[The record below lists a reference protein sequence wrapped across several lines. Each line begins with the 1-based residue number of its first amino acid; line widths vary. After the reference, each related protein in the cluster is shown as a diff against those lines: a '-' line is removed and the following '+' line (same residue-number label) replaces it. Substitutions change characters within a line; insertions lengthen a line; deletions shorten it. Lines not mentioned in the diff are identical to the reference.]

1 MEHPHNTNNARDLAI
16 GFFGWLLVWNLILL
30 IFLLSYYGSFWTIGI
45 LMIIGMGLPFL
56 YKRNWLG
63 YGVVTCVIINMVA
76 WIAIA
81 KSNFQMYMIVTPF
94 PMGIL
99 FM

>member
-1 MEHPHNTNNARDLAI
+1 MEHPHNTNKARDLAI
-16 GFFGWLLVWNLILL
+16 GFFGWLLVWNLIFF
-30 IFLLSYYGSFWTIGI
+30 IFLFSYYGSFWTIGI

-56 YKRNWLG
+56 CKRNWLG

-81 KSNFQMYMIVTPF
+81 KSNFQIYMIVTPF
-94 PMGIL
+94 PMGML
-99 FM
+99 LM